1 MDEFVRTEV
10 FEAKLGAVDDE
21 NKRQN
26 ERLKKLEDVV
36 EKISEIAA
44 SVQLLA
50 QNVATMTK
58 ELERQGKR
66 LEAIENEPAD
76 KWRKLTWLVITA
88 VAGGI
93 IGFLL
98 SKVGL

>member
-1 MDEFVRTEV
+1 MDEYVRTEV
-10 FEAKLGAVDDE
+10 FDAKLQNVDDE
-21 NKRQN
+21 NHRQN

-36 EKISEIAA
+36 ERISDIAA

-58 ELERQGKR
+58 ELERQGKK

-88 VAGGI
+88 VAGGVVGWI
-93 IGFLL
+93 L
-98 SKVGL
+98 SRLGL

>member
-1 MDEFVRTEV
+1 MDDFVRHDV
-10 FEAKLGAVDDE
+10 FEAKCARMEDE

-50 QNVATMTK
+50 QNMDTMSK
-58 ELERQGKR
+58 ELARKCEGLKR
-66 LEAIENEPAD
+66 LEEEPAD
-76 KWRKLTWLVITA
+76 KWKKLTWLIVTG
-88 VAGGI
+88 VGGAI
-93 IGFLL
+93 LGFVL
-98 SKVGL
+98 SKLGL

>member
-1 MDEFVRTEV
+1 MDDFVRHDV
-10 FEAKLGAVDDE
+10 FEAKCARMEDE

-50 QNVATMTK
+50 QNMDTMSK
-58 ELERQGKR
+58 ELARQCEGLKR
-66 LEAIENEPAD
+66 LEEEPAD
-76 KWRKLTWLVITA
+76 KWKKLTWLIVTG
-88 VAGGI
+88 VGGAI
-93 IGFLL
+93 LGFVL
-98 SKVGL
+98 SKLGL